1 MVSWTHCYL
10 FLNFFYPRTIFD
22 KQLNSHLF
30 CTADSNPHRQR
41 QVLFKSLFLMRKQGT
56 KRFSNLAEVFQ
67 AQNGG
72 TRIIAQATDS
82 ETFPASQAKPFLS
95 LSLSL
100 SFSPPL
106 SPPPSAWFLEIHRT
120 LTHSSSPAPVIT
132 LLFPWFQQR
141 KRPKRQCPQHSA
153 LGQRKLFQKEIN
165 HTVFL

>member
-100 SFSPPL
+100 SLPL
-106 SPPPSAWFLEIHRT
+106 SPRPPQLSSQRSTGPLHILQALHQSSHFFFLGSNKEKDRKGNV
-120 LTHSSSPAPVIT
+120 HSTQP
-132 LLFPWFQQR
+132 
-141 KRPKRQCPQHSA
+141 
-153 LGQRKLFQKEIN
+153 
-165 HTVFL
+165 